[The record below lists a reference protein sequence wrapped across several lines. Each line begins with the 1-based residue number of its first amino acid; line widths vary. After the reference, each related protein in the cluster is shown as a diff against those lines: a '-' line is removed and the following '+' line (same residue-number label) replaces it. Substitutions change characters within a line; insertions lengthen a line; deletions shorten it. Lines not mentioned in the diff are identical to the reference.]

1 MRLAVQLYK
10 TTTGRACAQAS
21 RALCVDT
28 LCLRGGVRAGE
39 VALGRKCVCTEST
52 RGFPL
57 TPPRLHDHVS
67 ETLEAAPQRPGMQIG
82 VSHQRGVEPLVYH
95 TNSSPLP
102 TNGPEVSPPQFT
114 GLSVCLSLRP
124 AGSSMFRVNP
134 SEPSPPLVPL
144 RLSRSAP
151 ASTALC
157 VPSSSNDRG
166 RLPPCKVPLR
176 PKPCVPLTLT
186 CLSLPSH
193 ALLLNKNQRR
203 QVPFLFPM

>member
-1 MRLAVQLYK
+1 VSAQ
-10 TTTGRACAQAS
+10 RAREAS
-21 RALCVDT
+21 A
-28 LCLRGGVRAGE
+28 
-39 VALGRKCVCTEST
+39 
-52 RGFPL
+52 L

-67 ETLEAAPQRPGMQIG
+67 ETLDAAPQRPGMQIG

-157 VPSSSNDRG
+157 VPSSSHDRG

-176 PKPCVPLTLT
+176 PKPCVPLTLPS
-186 CLSLPSH
+186 LSKPSH

>member
-1 MRLAVQLYK
+1 MSPKPWKQRLK
-10 TTTGRACAQAS
+10 DPACKLECRTNGESSRLSITQT
-21 RALCVDT
+21 RALS
-28 LCLRGGVRAGE
+28 RPMAQR
-39 VALGRKCVCTEST
+39 S
-52 RGFPL
+52 P
-57 TPPRLHDHVS
+57 PPR
-67 ETLEAAPQRPGMQIG
+67 
-82 VSHQRGVEPLVYH
+82 
-95 TNSSPLP
+95 
-102 TNGPEVSPPQFT
+102 FT

-176 PKPCVPLTLT
+176 PKPCVPLTLPS
-186 CLSLPSH
+186 LSKPSH